1 MRFLCSWFSGC
12 LKTSKMIK
20 SMFRISSQH
29 ALWRLR
35 GYLKRGGVIAYPTES
50 CYGIGALPRHVGAIK
65 KIIRLKKRPQ
75 NKGLIVIGC
84 NFTQL
89 SLLLIRQL
97 ESVQQQLQAIW
108 PAPKTFVL
116 PARSTLSP
124 LLRGSRRQKL
134 AVRVPD
140 HDVARTICDICKSP
154 LISTS
159 CNRSG
164 KYSCRSAR
172 EVKRQFG
179 QNVWVLAER
188 IGGRRQPSE
197 IIDWSSQER
206 LR

>member
-1 MRFLCSWFSGC
+1 MS
-12 LKTSKMIK
+12 
-20 SMFRISSQH
+20 RISSQH

-89 SLLLIRQL
+89 SLLLIKQL